1 MEIGLKKGS
10 PSFNEARGAGF
21 TEENGILADICQSI
35 LSSDVVLLFISDA
48 AEIGRRRSAHL
59 LKYPDAKVI
68 SLGIGDTN
76 KPIPVVITNAMSK
89 IVFGSNVKMVVQ
101 DPSYPFA
108 KDNGSTYAMY
118 ISSDSPCSIIEI
130 PGAKEVNGYWEPIH
144 VD

>member
-1 MEIGLKKGS
+1 MEIGLRKGS

-89 IVFGSNVKMVVQ
+89 DHIFVSDGAKCDISRLQIVFGSNVKMVVQ
-101 DPSYPFA
+101 DPSYPV
-108 KDNGSTYAMY
+108 
-118 ISSDSPCSIIEI
+118 IVCSVI
-130 PGAKEVNGYWEPIH
+130 V
-144 VD
+144 